1 MDTQIKVSSNEGGVF
16 TAANNRCSFTL
27 SGNTGHYDLSSAYV
41 NLICSIP
48 VTAEE
53 ERSAVNAG
61 GNPFDEGVGAI
72 TYNTNSTAN
81 GRGVYILKARMQD
94 DGGNGRDFDYQNAVL
109 VKNINM
115 KCSNF
120 GSIERCKRNDIYASS
135 INAYSKNMA
144 DRVSDSYT
152 NLFKVPQISN
162 SFDSLFADL
171 NKEGNISSRNIQ
183 RQSVKIPLKD
193 MLGFANVKQY
203 DTGKY
208 GQTDIDMEL
217 NLDKIVSTNLF
228 GQNTNLQLALGN
240 DEFNQAMGGQN
251 LFQCIN
257 LTATIGPDMTQV
269 QLGVTANQ
277 NGAATTTPR
286 VFQRLEDCPYYVGQ
300 KVYVAATYT
309 KLNDPQ
315 NRNGTGNV
323 LLVTRRITA
332 ITYNRG
338 DGVGIVGGLNNLNSI
353 TLTFNAALDANG
365 ALTNNGTYTNIR
377 LRGAECTLGAFQVDF
392 AELEVKQ
399 INPNNVVNDGGLPI
413 DYKSYDTEEF
423 STPPVVNFRRI
434 FECPANAH
442 NLFIANTSLTNG
454 TAGTNGVVSRLEE
467 IQDYRLRVDN
477 KDCSDRPIRMR
488 DTGQTA
494 NAPTQDPLHLQKL
507 IVAFKNSNK
516 SLRTLQER
524 YQNANDRSGLF
535 RNKYE
540 TDSVVIGQV
549 LPVTDKPKQ
558 VQVEINTG
566 TEGITGLTLFKE
578 VVKTIG

>member
-53 ERSAVNAG
+53 ERSATTAG
-61 GNPFDEGVGAI
+61 ANPFNEGVGTI
-72 TYNTNSTAN
+72 NYNTNSTAN

-94 DGGNGRDFDYQNAVL
+94 DGGVGRDFDYQNAVV

-144 DRVSDSYT
+144 DRVSDSYK
-152 NLFKVPQISN
+152 NLFKVSQISN

-171 NKEGNISSRNIQ
+171 NKEGNVSSRNIQ

-203 DTGKY
+203 DTGKF
-208 GQTDIDMEL
+208 GQTDIDLEL

-228 GQNTNLQLALGN
+228 GQNTNLQLPLGN
-240 DEFNQAMGGQN
+240 DEFNQAMGSQN

-257 LTATIGPDMTQV
+257 LTAAIGPDMTQV
-269 QLGVTANQ
+269 QIGSSQTAH
-277 NGAATTTPR
+277 R

-309 KLNDPQ
+309 KGTDPQ
-315 NRNGTGNV
+315 NRNGTTNV

-338 DGVGIVGGLNNLNSI
+338 DGIGMVGAVNNLNSI
-353 TLTFNAALDANG
+353 TLTLNAALEG
-365 ALTNNGTYTNIR
+365 STALTNDGTYTNVR

-392 AELEVKQ
+392 AELEIKQ

-423 STPPVVNFRRI
+423 STPAVRNFRRI
-434 FECPANAH
+434 FECPSNAH
-442 NLFIANTSLTNG
+442 NLFIANTSLTAGGN
-454 TAGTNGVVSRLEE
+454 GTNGVVSRLEE

-488 DTGQTA
+488 DTAAAGV

-516 SLRTLQER
+516 SLRSLQER

-535 RNKYE
+535 RNKYN

-566 TEGITGLTLFKE
+566 TNGITGLTLFKE